1 MLYCD
6 SIFLWYMLYY
16 KLLMRGIRRVL
27 EREKTPDNKLNIT
40 ASAAFQNPT
49 PDPLGKVNILMCM

>member
-6 SIFLWYMLYY
+6 SIFLWCMLYY
-16 KLLMRGIRRVL
+16 KLLMRGTGGF
-27 EREKTPDNKLNIT
+27 REGKKTGSKLNIT

-49 PDPLGKVNILMCM
+49 PDPLGRVNILMCM